1 MKRFLYGASKAF
13 VQQMG
18 VRQAYSSLCPVYGLA
33 IIGEPF
39 EKQTTEWFHHYKLT
53 HAKDQ
58 NKSLE
63 GLELIF
69 IELNKFKP
77 ETIEHRRMGILWL
90 RFLKEAGSLSS
101 IPQEFQD
108 DPDLAQAIELAQE
121 SAYTPDELYWYDRYL
136 DAVRVEKTVREDSYM
151 EGEQIGIEKGKIKGE
166 QIGIDRKAREV
177 AKQLIID
184 GMPLEKVCEITELS
198 LDVVKALLSEK

>member
-18 VRQAYSSLCPVYGLA
+18 VGQTYSSLCPVYGVA

-39 EKQTTEWFHHYKLT
+39 EKGTTEWFHHYKLT

-77 ETIEHRRMGILWL
+77 ETIEHRKMGILWL
-90 RFLKEAGSLSS
+90 RFLKEAASLSS

-108 DPDLAQAIELAQE
+108 DPDLAQAVELAQE
-121 SAYTPDELYWYDRYL
+121 SAYTPEELYWYDKYL
-136 DAVRVEKTVREDSYM
+136 DAVRVELTVREDAYVEGKA
-151 EGEQIGIEKGKIKGE
+151 EGEQVGLEKGKI
-166 QIGIDRKAREV
+166 EV
-177 AKQLIID
+177 AKELIAD
-184 GMPLEKVCEITELS
+184 GMSLEKVCKITGLNLKIVREL
-198 LDVVKALLSEK
+198 